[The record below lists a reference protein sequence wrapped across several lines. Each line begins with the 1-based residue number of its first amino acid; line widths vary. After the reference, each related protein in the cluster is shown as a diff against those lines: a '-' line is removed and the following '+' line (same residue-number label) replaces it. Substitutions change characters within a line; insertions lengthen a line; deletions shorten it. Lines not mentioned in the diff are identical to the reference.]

1 MRHVVFRI
9 GTERY
14 GLPLAAVREVVPPS
28 TMSLVPRA
36 PPAVRGIMNLRGRVV
51 TVVEL
56 AALLGLAP
64 GEAPDGGKVLIL
76 DRGRRDLGLLVTAI
90 DGIHALEDVT
100 PAPGEALASVKGV
113 ARQANGA
120 VTVLDADGLEK
131 QIVGL
136 VRPAR

>member
-9 GTERY
+9 GAERF
-14 GLPLAAVREVVPPS
+14 GLPLSAVREVVPPA

-36 PPAVRGIMNLRGRVV
+36 PEAVRGIMNLRGRVI

-56 AALLGLAP
+56 AGLLGLQAEEP
-64 GEAPDGGKVLIL
+64 ADGGKVLIL
-76 DRGRRDLGLLVTAI
+76 DRGRRDLGLRVTSI
-90 DGIHALEDVT
+90 EGIHAFEEIT

-113 ARQANGA
+113 ARQADGA

-131 QIVGL
+131 QVVGL

>member
-1 MRHVVFRI
+1 
-9 GTERY
+9 
-14 GLPLAAVREVVPPS
+14 
-28 TMSLVPRA
+28 
-36 PPAVRGIMNLRGRVV
+36 MNLRGRVV

-56 AALLGLAP
+56 AGLLGLSVEQP
-64 GEAPDGGKVLIL
+64 PDGGKVLIL
-76 DRGRRDLGLLVTAI
+76 DRGRRDLGLQVTGI
-90 DGIHALEDVT
+90 DGIHTLENIT

-136 VRPAR
+136 VRPVR